1 MMWRVGL
8 SILAG
13 GLLALC
19 YAPFGQSWLVWVVFL
34 LLFPALWT
42 LPEKK
47 RGRRGFCLGYLAGL
61 VFWII
66 NVKWLWTVAGL
77 GAVGIAA
84 YLAVYFGVFGAYAA
98 RAGNPWLRQGEKVAR
113 GISGRFVEAR
123 HSLGY
128 ALVLGLFW
136 CGLEWV
142 RGWMVT
148 GFGWNGL
155 GATFADSLILAQ
167 SAEWVGVYGLSF
179 LPVFFS
185 AVMVQVGR
193 RFVRQVGGGVRLL
206 HWDFAVALA
215 VVAGLLL
222 VGALRMGTLRSGEVR
237 EVRVLLVQQDIPQ
250 YASKVAWEMDRVY
263 QGYEELTLSALK
275 EIREESLKK
284 LESAE
289 GKSGD
294 KVTEVLAQPDWII
307 WPEAALMEWIPVADG
322 EYGIGKITDLLLEAV
337 RKESAATLMVGGYE
351 MESEKEGDYLFPLEN
366 GKVWNSLMAV
376 SADREIKSYYKRH
389 LVLFGETL
397 PDFKLLRWLYRVG
410 SGVEYVGNFAPGT
423 SRDPLEI
430 STRGEIV
437 SVIPS
442 VCFED
447 TVPRL
452 TRQFVRPEAQAIVN
466 ITNDGW
472 FFKSEAAAQ
481 HFNNARFRAIELRRP
496 MVRCANTGVSG
507 VISVTGSTIDPYSGQ
522 DRRLLDENGS
532 HFTRDWLFASMWVPE
547 HPVTTLYAIWG
558 DWFSVFGLTIA
569 LAWWAFSKWKKK
581 RNDYGMDV
589 L

>member
-1 MMWRVGL
+1 MWRAGL

-19 YAPFGQSWLVWVVFL
+19 YEPFGQAWLVWVVFL
-34 LLFPALWT
+34 LLFPVLWS

-47 RGRRGFCLGYLAGL
+47 RGRRGFWLGYLAGL
-61 VFWII
+61 VFWLI
-66 NVKWLWTVAGL
+66 NVKWIWTVAGL
-77 GAVGIAA
+77 GALGIAA
-84 YLAVYFGVFGAYAA
+84 YLAVYFGLFGAFAA
-98 RAGNPWLRQGEKVAR
+98 RAGNPCLAKSEKTAR
-113 GISGRFVEAR
+113 GILGRFSEAR
-123 HSLGY
+123 RSLGY
-128 ALVLGLFW
+128 AVVLGFFW

-142 RGWMVT
+142 RGWMLT

-155 GATFADSLILAQ
+155 GVTFADSLILAQ
-167 SAEWVGVYGLSF
+167 SAEWVGVTGLSF

-193 RFVRQVGGGVRLL
+193 RFVQQGGGGVRILQ
-206 HWDFAVALA
+206 WDLAVSLALVAL
-215 VVAGLLL
+215 LML
-222 VGALRMGTLRSGEVR
+222 VGALRMGSLRSTKMRG
-237 EVRVLLVQQDIPQ
+237 VRVLLVQQNIPQ
-250 YASKVAWEMDRVY
+250 FASKVAWDMDRVY
-263 QGYEELTLSALK
+263 QGYEDLTVSALK

-284 LESAE
+284 LELAE

-322 EYGIGKITDLLLEAV
+322 EFGIGKMTDLLLESV
-337 RKESAATLMVGGYE
+337 QKESAATLLLGAYE
-351 MESEKEGDYLFPLEN
+351 MEAKKEGEYLFPLEN

-376 SADREIKSYYKRH
+376 SADREISSYYKRH

-397 PDFKLLRWLYRVG
+397 PDIPLLRWLYKVG
-410 SGVEYVGNFAPGT
+410 SGVDYVGNFEPGK
-423 SRDPLEI
+423 SDEPLPI
-430 STRGEIV
+430 QTRGKTL

-472 FFKSEAAAQ
+472 FLKSEAAAQ

-507 VISVTGSTIDPYSGQ
+507 VVSVTGSTVDPYSGE
-522 DRRLLDENGS
+522 DRRLLDANGN
-532 HFTRDWLFASMWVPE
+532 HFTRGWLFASMWVPE
-547 HPVTTLYAIWG
+547 NPVTTLYARFG
-558 DWFSVFGLTIA
+558 DWFSAFGLI
-569 LAWWAFSKWKKK
+569 LAVVWWGVSKRPKKLTQ
-581 RNDYGMDV
+581 DGTDHA
-589 L
+589 